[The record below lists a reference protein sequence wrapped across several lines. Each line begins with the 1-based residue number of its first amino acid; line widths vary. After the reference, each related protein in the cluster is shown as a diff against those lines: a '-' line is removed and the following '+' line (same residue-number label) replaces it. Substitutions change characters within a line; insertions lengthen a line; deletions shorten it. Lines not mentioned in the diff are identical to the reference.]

1 MQSNKIRQRF
11 ALVAAGAAM
20 IGSFAFAS
28 TASAQEQQQQGAD
41 RHADGQRMDPAQRAE
56 QRIARMTETLQ
67 LNQSQVTRIRAIL
80 TDERTQMEAFRKN
93 NPRPDDRAGQG
104 AANGGQ
110 RPDGGQRP
118 EGGRGGF
125 GGRRELP
132 PELKAIRDKTDKQIE
147 SVLNAQQLSTYRA
160 QKAERAKREGGER
173 QGKSNA

>member
-20 IGSFAFAS
+20 IGSLAFAS
-28 TASAQEQQQQGAD
+28 TASAQGQQQDGD
-41 RHADGQRMDPAQRAE
+41 RPREGQRLDPAQRME

-110 RPDGGQRP
+110 RPDNGQRP

-147 SVLNAQQLSTYRA
+147 SVLNAQQLSTYHA
-160 QKAERAKREGGER
+160 QQAERAKRESGQR

>member
-1 MQSNKIRQRF
+1 MQRKTFRQRL

-28 TASAQEQQQQGAD
+28 TASAQDQQQGGD
-41 RHADGQRMDPAQRAE
+41 RPRDGQRFDPAQRQE

-104 AANGGQ
+104 SANGGQ

-118 EGGRGGF
+118 QGGRGGF

-147 SVLNAQQLSTYRA
+147 SVLTPQQLSTYRA
-160 QKAERAKREGGER
+160 QQAERAKREGGER
-173 QGKSNA
+173 QGRSNA